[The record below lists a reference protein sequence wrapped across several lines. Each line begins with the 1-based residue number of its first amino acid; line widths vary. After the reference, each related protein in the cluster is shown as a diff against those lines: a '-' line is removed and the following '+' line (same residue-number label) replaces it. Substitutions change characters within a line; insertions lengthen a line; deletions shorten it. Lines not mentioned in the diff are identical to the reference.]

1 VQTNVVHV
9 SGLDKSFGS
18 RQVLFDLS
26 LTIERG
32 EMVALIGS
40 SGSGKSTLLRHL
52 SGLTHGD
59 GDARREDA
67 SRVDVLGNNIQ
78 RGGRLHR
85 SVRRYRSGIGYIFQQ
100 FNLVG
105 RMSVMNNVLIGALG
119 RIPRW
124 RGVCGWFSSAE
135 REQALQALERVG
147 MAEYAERR
155 ASTLSGGQQ
164 QRVAIARA
172 LTQRAEIILAD
183 EPVASLDP
191 ESARN
196 VMELL
201 SEINAQD
208 RTTVLV
214 SLHQVEYARCY
225 CARTVA
231 LKQGRIHYDG
241 PTRALDD
248 AYLARLYGAEIA
260 EFCAPH
266 CPPCV
271 PHVVASRPGDADDI
285 PMAIPAETC
294 PDRLRTVALH

>member
-1 VQTNVVHV
+1 MQANVVHV
-9 SGLDKSFGS
+9 SELNKSFGS

-26 LTIERG
+26 LNIERG

-52 SGLTHGD
+52 SGLTRGD
-59 GDARREDA
+59 GGARKKDSSHED
-67 SRVDVLGNNIQ
+67 SSHVDVLGNSIQ

-85 SVRRYRSGIGYIFQQ
+85 SVRQYRSGIGYIFQQ

-105 RMSVMNNVLIGALG
+105 RMSVMNNVLIGSLG

-124 RGVCGWFSSAE
+124 RGVCGLFSSAE
-135 REQALQALERVG
+135 RQQALHALERVG

-191 ESARN
+191 ESARK

-208 RTTVLV
+208 KTTVLV
-214 SLHQVEYARCY
+214 SLHQVDYARRY
-225 CARTVA
+225 CPRTVA
-231 LKQGRIHYDG
+231 LKQGRIHYNG
-241 PTRALDD
+241 PTLSLDD
-248 AYLARLYGAEIA
+248 AHLARIYGAETAAIGIHA
-260 EFCAPH
+260 NEISASPDAGLQAA
-266 CPPCV
+266 V
-271 PHVVASRPGDADDI
+271 LRTASRLA
-285 PMAIPAETC
+285 
-294 PDRLRTVALH
+294 